1 LEGVLSNAEETLSMV
16 RRIRSATELRA
27 GDIRPVDVVNVLET
41 ALHVSRIAPTIAI
54 DRDYAADVPTVGA
67 DAERLVEVFVNLLDN
82 AGDAMGTN
90 GRVSLICRRTAN
102 QSLEVLIE
110 DNAGGIP
117 DELVGRVFDPFVTT
131 KDDGLGLGLWM
142 VKLYIELINGNI
154 SMRSTSG
161 EGTVFR
167 ITLPAWQ
174 EERS

>member
-1 LEGVLSNAEETLSMV
+1 LTTLAV
-16 RRIRSATELRA
+16 R
-27 GDIRPVDVVNVLET
+27 
-41 ALHVSRIAPTIAI
+41 
-54 DRDYAADVPTVGA
+54 AA
-67 DAERLVEVFVNLLDN
+67 VEVEDEFP
-82 AGDAMGTN
+82 